1 MSIREKLA
9 SIKATKS
16 AENLAKGQAFLAE
29 NAKREGVEALQCGL
43 QYEILK
49 EGDSDEKPKLSNSV
63 TCHYHGTTIEGKV
76 FDSSVQRNK
85 PATFALYQ
93 VILGWQVGAQLMSVG
108 SKFRFYVPADMAYG
122 NEQVGMHIAPNST
135 LIFEVELLAI
145 SN

>member
-9 SIKATKS
+9 SLKANKS

-29 NAKREGVEALQCGL
+29 NAKREGVTSLQCGL
-43 QYEILK
+43 QYEILQAS
-49 EGDSDEKPKLSNSV
+49 ENDEKPVLSNKV

-85 PATFALYQ
+85 PATFPLYQ
-93 VILGWQVGAQLMSVG
+93 VILGWQVGVQLMSLG

-122 NEQVGMHIAPNST
+122 NEQVGMHIAPNSA